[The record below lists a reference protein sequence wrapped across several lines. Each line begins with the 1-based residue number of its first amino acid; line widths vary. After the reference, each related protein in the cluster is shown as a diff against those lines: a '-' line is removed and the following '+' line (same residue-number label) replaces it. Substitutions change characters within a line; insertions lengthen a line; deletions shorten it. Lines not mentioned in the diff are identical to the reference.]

1 MALVVTANG
10 IMYQSPLTS
19 RERDILNL
27 WAKGLQ
33 QKQIADQLSL
43 SPGTVKKH
51 IRNIYIKLNVHN
63 KVQALT
69 KAGYL

>member
-1 MALVVTANG
+1 MTLVVTAAGLINN
-10 IMYQSPLTS
+10 SPLTL

-33 QKQIADQLSL
+33 QKQIAKQLSL
-43 SPGTVKKH
+43 SPQTIKKH
-51 IRNIYIKLNVHN
+51 LQNAYKKLNAHN
-63 KVQALT
+63 KVQALA